1 MFSRYDELPG
11 SSADDY
17 IIDPDYTTEAYLGQI
32 KATLVA
38 FGYPSAFQ
46 AISVHFLETL
56 SWAVRIWVSVNRTF
70 LPSTLNPFLLKISL
84 ASSDSKHIPVFS
96 RISRVAACTR

>member
-11 SSADDY
+11 PSADAY
-17 IIDPDYTTEAYLGQI
+17 LIDPDYTTEAYLGQI

-56 SWAVRIWVSVNRTF
+56 S
-70 LPSTLNPFLLKISL
+70 
-84 ASSDSKHIPVFS
+84 
-96 RISRVAACTR
+96 